1 MFCCFGQ
8 CEITFLKRPFVK
20 GVISGTTY
28 NHILD
33 WRVLEVVKLTFGS
46 YLFLIQSKNHENFDP
61 LPACMW
67 KTSGVEWICFLN
79 SYSILEISGEQQ
91 LFHFITRCK
100 GKSLICFSWLMHAR
114 KMKVFIFSP
123 WYPWYPWYLLH
134 PQKKS
139 KCFSQ
144 SFQLWLPSNE
154 KTWGGS
160 SQSMI
165 YKNINNFTVY

>member
-67 KTSGVEWICFLN
+67 KTSGVEWFCFLN

-114 KMKVFIFSP
+114 KIKSLFFHLDILDIYCIHKKNQSVSAKVSSYDCRQMRKLEEVLANP
-123 WYPWYPWYLLH
+123 W
-134 PQKKS
+134 
-139 KCFSQ
+139 
-144 SFQLWLPSNE
+144 
-154 KTWGGS
+154 
-160 SQSMI
+160 
-165 YKNINNFTVY
+165 FTKI

>member
-1 MFCCFGQ
+1 MWD
-8 CEITFLKRPFVK
+8 
-20 GVISGTTY
+20 
-28 NHILD
+28 HIL
-33 WRVLEVVKLTFGS
+33 EETFREGS
-46 YLFLIQSKNHENFDP
+46 HFWYYIQSYPWLKSPGGCQIHIRILPFFNSVQKSWNFWPSSCLYVKNFW
-61 LPACMW
+61 CWMIW
-67 KTSGVEWICFLN
+67 FLS
-79 SYSILEISGEQQ
+79 SYGILKISGEQQ

-100 GKSLICFSWLMHAR
+100 GKSLICFSWLMHAI
-114 KMKVFIFSP
+114 KMKLFIFSP

-165 YKNINNFTVY
+165 YRNINNFTVY